1 MSLKSI
7 FLEIEIFKIHTIN
20 IYTGGS
26 YNWFMR
32 EEIIFEEL
40 GEKERIL
47 LLRANDFDVDKEGY
61 VLNSSGN
68 RIQSKENPK
77 KFIKAKFACLIPG
90 SLEVIDGTPIAISE
104 FLRKE
109 ESKKD
114 KDNNL

>member
-1 MSLKSI
+1 
-7 FLEIEIFKIHTIN
+7 
-20 IYTGGS
+20 
-26 YNWFMR
+26 MR

-61 VLNSSGN
+61 VLNPSGN
-68 RIQSKENPK
+68 RIISKENPK

-90 SLEVIDGTPIAISE
+90 SLEVIDGTPTAISE

-109 ESKKD
+109 ESDKD
-114 KDNNL
+114 KDNDY